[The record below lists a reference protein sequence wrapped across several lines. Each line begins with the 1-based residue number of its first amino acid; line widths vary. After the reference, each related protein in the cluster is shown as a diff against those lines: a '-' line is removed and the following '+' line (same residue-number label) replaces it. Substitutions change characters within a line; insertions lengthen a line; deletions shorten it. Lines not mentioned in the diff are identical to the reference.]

1 MQTALFKKYGFVFEL
16 IDREYRWNDI
26 LAIMTEQY
34 LSEQGIMKATPNTYK
49 YTHSSRVI
57 QETDHTGTINTSGEE
72 IELNMMQQDSP
83 NSGPDDIE
91 K

>member
-1 MQTALFKKYGFVFEL
+1 LFKKYGFVFEL

-34 LSEQGIMKATPNTYK
+34 LIEQGIMKATPNTYK

-57 QETDHTGTINTSGEE
+57 
-72 IELNMMQQDSP
+72 
-83 NSGPDDIE
+83 
-91 K
+91 